1 MILDAQLQFC
11 DSQAVTADAPST
23 NVIDLTN
30 ARRMFKGEPLAILL
44 LVEVAA
50 DGTTGDET
58 YEVEVQTDD
67 NSAFSSATEVVA
79 MAIPRARL
87 TAGSKHLIHVPPY
100 VALERY
106 IRLNFDVGGT
116 TPSITVS
123 AFLQPLNMIDSY
135 EAYPDNS
142 PIAG

>member
-11 DSQAVTADAPST
+11 DSQAVTADAASA
-23 NVIDLTN
+23 NVIDLGVG
-30 ARRMFKGEPLAILL
+30 RRIFKGEPMAVLL

-67 NSAFSSATEVVA
+67 NSAFSSAAEVCA

-87 TAGSKHLIHVPPY
+87 TAGSKHVIPVPPG

-106 IRLNFDVGGT
+106 LRLNFDVGGT

-123 AFLQPLNMIDSY
+123 AFLQPLNMIESY
-135 EAYPDNS
+135 ETYADNS
-142 PIAG
+142 SIQ